1 MDSASPQFVAFG
13 LLVAL
18 ISNFNQSRP
27 WRDGVLLSAN
37 LVFIVLLVKN
47 ASPWSLAP
55 FAAFL
60 MLGYAAVKTV
70 ERTASA
76 TLSGAI
82 VGTVIV
88 YIWLKKY
95 TFLPDQ
101 TFLHFPYFILGLSY
115 IFFRVLSL
123 LVLSANRSRQTRIDP
138 LSYLVYLLNFTT
150 FLSGPIQSYEDF
162 SRDRPASDA
171 LALTP
176 GVIGLQLERIVRG
189 FFKVNVLA
197 LLLNAVLQDALT
209 DLTQT
214 LPPTLKLFCAFRL
227 IIVYPVFLYMNFSGY
242 IDIVIA
248 IARLLRMRLPEN
260 FNRPFFAA
268 SFLEF
273 WNRWHI
279 TLSLW
284 LKTYVYNPLLITLMR
299 RLPSAGLEPLLGVF
313 CFFVTFFLVGIWHGR
328 TSEFVVFGVLQGGGV
343 ALNKL
348 WQLGMARLAGRK
360 TYKQIG
366 QNAFYIACARGL
378 TFTWFAFT
386 LLWFWANWQQLGM
399 ISKALSGT
407 QWCAVWLAIWVSAT
421 ATLAFWEWLRAALLT
436 IKFDGAP
443 ILTGRYA
450 MVVYGSIMGF
460 ISYLVTVVLAQPAPD
475 VVYKA
480 F

>member
-13 LLVAL
+13 LLIAL
-18 ISNFNQSRP
+18 MSNFHGSRP
-27 WRDGVLLSAN
+27 WRDGVLLSAS
-37 LVFIVLLVKN
+37 LVFIVLLVNN

-60 MLGYAAVKTV
+60 ILGYAAVKIV
-70 ERTASA
+70 ERNSSK
-76 TLSGAI
+76 TLFGAI

-95 TFLPDQ
+95 TFLPDR
-101 TFLHFPYFILGLSY
+101 TFLEFPYFILGLSY

-123 LVLSANRSRQTRIDP
+123 LVLSANGSRQTRIDP

-150 FLSGPIQSYEDF
+150 FLSGPIQSYDDF
-162 SRDRPASDA
+162 SRDRPASDS

-176 GVIGLQLERIVRG
+176 EVIGLQLERIVRG

-197 LLLNAVLQDALT
+197 MLLNAVLQDALT
-209 DLTQT
+209 DLAQT
-214 LPPTLKLFCAFRL
+214 MPPALKCLCAFRL
-227 IIVYPVFLYMNFSGY
+227 IIVYPAFLYMNFSGY

-260 FNRPFFAA
+260 FNRPFSAA

-279 TLSLW
+279 TLSQW
-284 LKTYVYNPLLITLMR
+284 LKTHVYNPLLITLMR
-299 RLPSAGLEPLLGVF
+299 RLPSPALEPLLGVF

-360 TYKQIG
+360 TYKKIS
-366 QNAFYIACARGL
+366 QNAFYIAFARGL

-386 LLWFWANWQQLGM
+386 LLWFWANWQQLGL
-399 ISKALSGT
+399 IAKALSGP

-436 IKFDGAP
+436 VKLGGAP
-443 ILTGRYA
+443 LITGRYA
-450 MVVYGSIMGF
+450 MVVYGSMMGF

>member
-18 ISNFNQSRP
+18 MSNFNQSRP
-27 WRDGVLLSAN
+27 WRDGVLLIAS

-60 MLGYAAVKTV
+60 ILGYAAVKIV
-70 ERTASA
+70 ERTASK
-76 TLSGAI
+76 TLFGAI
-82 VGTVIV
+82 VGTVIL

-95 TFLPDQ
+95 TFLPEQ

-123 LVLSANRSRQTRIDP
+123 LVLSANSSRQTRVDP

-150 FLSGPIQSYEDF
+150 FLSGPIQSYDDF
-162 SRDRPASDA
+162 SRDRPASDS

-197 LLLNAVLQDALT
+197 MLLNAVLQDALT

-214 LPPTLKLFCAFRL
+214 LPPTLKFFCVFRL
-227 IIVYPVFLYMNFSGY
+227 IIVYPAFLYMNFAGY

-348 WQLGMARLAGRK
+348 WQLEMARLAGRK
-360 TYKQIG
+360 VYKKIS
-366 QNAFYIACARGL
+366 QNAFYIAFARGL

-450 MVVYGSIMGF
+450 IVVYGSLMGF

>member
-1 MDSASPQFVAFG
+1 MDFASPQFVAFG

-18 ISNFNQSRP
+18 VSNFNQSRP
-27 WRDGVLLSAN
+27 WRDGVLLSAS
-37 LVFIVLLVKN
+37 LVFIVLLAKN

-55 FAAFL
+55 FATFL
-60 MLGYAAVKTV
+60 ILGYAAVKIV
-70 ERTASA
+70 ERTASK
-76 TLSGAI
+76 TLFGAI

-123 LVLSANRSRQTRIDP
+123 LVLSANGSRQTRIDP

-150 FLSGPIQSYEDF
+150 FLSGPIQSYDDF
-162 SRDRPASDA
+162 SRDRPASDS

-197 LLLNAVLQDALT
+197 MLLNAVRQDALT

-214 LPPTLKLFCAFRL
+214 MPPTLKLFCAFRL
-227 IIVYPVFLYMNFSGY
+227 IIVYPAFLYMNFSGY

-248 IARLLRMRLPEN
+248 TARLLRMRLPEN
-260 FNRPFFAA
+260 FNRPFSAA

-284 LKTYVYNPLLITLMR
+284 LKTYVYNPLMITLMR
-299 RLPSAGLEPLLGVF
+299 RLPSVGLEPLLGVF

-348 WQLGMARLAGRK
+348 WQLGMASLAGRK
-360 TYKQIG
+360 AYKKIS
-366 QNAFYIACARGL
+366 QNALYTAFARGL

-386 LLWFWANWQQLGM
+386 LLWFWANWQQLEM

-421 ATLAFWEWLRAALLT
+421 ATLAFWEWLRPALLT
-436 IKFDGAP
+436 IKFEGSP
-443 ILTGRYA
+443 LVTGRYA

-460 ISYLVTVVLAQPAPD
+460 ISYVVTFVLAQPAPD

>member
-1 MDSASPQFVAFG
+1 MDSASPLFVAFG
-13 LLVAL
+13 LLIAVV
-18 ISNFNQSRP
+18 SNFNQSRA
-27 WRDGVLLSAN
+27 WRDGVLLSAS
-37 LVFIVLLVKN
+37 LVFIALLVKN

-60 MLGYAAVKTV
+60 ILAYAAVRLV
-70 ERTASA
+70 ERTASK
-76 TLSGAI
+76 TLFGAI
-82 VGTVIV
+82 VCTVIV

-95 TFLPDQ
+95 TFLPER
-101 TFLHFPYFILGLSY
+101 TFLQFPYFVLGLSY

-123 LVLSANRSRQTRIDP
+123 LVISANSSRQTRIDP

-150 FLSGPIQSYEDF
+150 FLSGPIQSYDDF
-162 SRDRPASDA
+162 SRDRPASDS

-197 LLLNAVLQDALT
+197 MLLNAVLQDALT
-209 DLTQT
+209 DLAQAM
-214 LPPTLKLFCAFRL
+214 PPTLKLFCAFRL
-227 IIVYPVFLYMNFSGY
+227 IIVYPAFLYMNFSGY

-260 FNRPFFAA
+260 FNRPFSAA

-348 WQLGMARLAGRK
+348 WQLGMARLVGRK
-360 TYKQIG
+360 TYKKIG
-366 QNAFYIACARGL
+366 QNAFYIAFARGL
-378 TFTWFAFT
+378 TFTWFAFS

-436 IKFDGAP
+436 IKFHGASL
-443 ILTGRYA
+443 LTGRYA
-450 MVVYGSIMGF
+450 LVVYGSIMGF